1 MVTNDEIIKKY
12 SLNPNGAVEQLNC
25 SLDTLMNESRQDTI
39 NQILKLL
46 DRKEVWIF
54 DTVYYPMQNTLVMS
68 EMQYSEFK
76 ILIKKNL
83 G

>member
-25 SLDTLMNESRQDTI
+25 SLDTLMNESRKDTI

-54 DTVYYPMQNTLVMS
+54 DTVYYPMQNALVMS

-76 ILIKKNL
+76 TVIKKNL
-83 G
+83 E

>member
-25 SLDTLMNESRQDTI
+25 SLDTLMNESRKDTI